1 MAELK
6 CTACGRSFAASE
18 ARWKCDCGGLLD
30 VVHEPRFDRAT
41 IAARPPSLWRYREAL
56 PLEDD
61 ASITALGEGV
71 TPLSEFRIAGRQ
83 VLVKQ
88 DQLFSTGSYKDRGAA
103 VMISK
108 ARELGVSAVV
118 EDSSGNAGC
127 AVAAY
132 CARAGIA
139 CRIFVPASTSPAK
152 TAQILMYGAELVQT
166 PGSREDTARAVLSAA
181 QTQYYASHSWNPYF
195 FHGTKT
201 WAFEVWEQL
210 GWAAPDTVILPA
222 GNGTLLLGAYIG
234 FNELLAAGEIRRA
247 PRIIAVQSERCAPL
261 AEAFRAG
268 RDSLLPPATGSAGAE
283 TIAEGIAIAAPVRGE
298 QILRAVRETGG
309 SVITVSDD
317 EVEAALLEMS
327 RQGAY
332 IEPTAA
338 ASVAGAAR
346 YLRGAGESEQ
356 VVTVF
361 TGHGL
366 KSTEK
371 MLKILMHDNP
381 PR

>member
-1 MAELK
+1 MSDTRLK
-6 CTACGRSFAASE
+6 CTACGASYPEGE

-30 VVHEPRFDRAT
+30 LEFTPRFDRQA
-41 IAARPPSLWRYREAL
+41 IAARPPTLWRYREAL

-61 ASITALGEGV
+61 RHMVTLGEGV
-71 TPLSEFRIAGRQ
+71 TPLSEFRIGSREI
-83 VLVKQ
+83 LVKQ
-88 DQLFSTGSYKDRGAA
+88 DQLFPTGSYKDRGAA
-103 VMISK
+103 LLISK
-108 ARELGVSAVV
+108 ARELGVRAVV

-152 TAQILMYGAELVQT
+152 TAQIQMYGAALVQT
-166 PGSREDTARAVLSAA
+166 PGSREDTARAVLAA
-181 QTQYYASHSWNPYF
+181 AEEQYYASHSWNPFF

-201 WAFEVWEQL
+201 WAYEVWEQL
-210 GWAAPDTVILPA
+210 GWSAPDTVILPA

-234 FNELLAAGEIRRA
+234 FNELLAAGEIRRL

-261 AEAFRAG
+261 ARAFHEG
-268 RDSLLPPATGSAGAE
+268 VEIPLPGASSQE
-283 TIAEGIAIAAPVRGE
+283 TLAEGIAIAEPVRGP
-298 QILRAVRETGG
+298 QILRAVRESGG
-309 SVITVSDD
+309 SFITVSDD
-317 EVEAALLEMS
+317 EVAAALREMAG
-327 RQGAY
+327 QGAY

-338 ASVAGAAR
+338 AAIAAAAR
-346 YLRGAGESEQ
+346 YLPVAKQSEQ

-371 MLKILMHDNP
+371 ILKILAH
-381 PR
+381 